1 MADGITEAQY
11 EMLKDT
17 VNNLNKKSLELDDPI
32 TDFETT
38 AKQIGEDGAAWA
50 GTAAMMATPELN
62 KVKQDI
68 IVLQSYCKKLSDI
81 IGETSEHFMEQDA
94 KATKAMQDIKGA

>member
-11 EMLKDT
+11 EILKDT
-17 VNNLNKKSLELDDPI
+17 VNILNTKSLELDDPI
-32 TDFETT
+32 TDFENT
-38 AKQIGEDGAAWA
+38 ASQIGEEGAAWA

-68 IVLQSYCKKLSDI
+68 IVLQSYCKKLSDVM
-81 IGETSEHFMEQDA
+81 GETSEHLMEQDA
-94 KATKAMQDIKGA
+94 KATKEMQDIKRA